1 MSDWR
6 TKTTGT
12 EEMERDLT
20 DRTDFDWVGY
30 LKSHPDI
37 ASIVPNGK
45 VVVNFA
51 IVRLAVIDRNTKS
64 GRVDF
69 VLLLDDGH
77 HVRLHPIQQQE
88 AIPVIV
94 PPDRVDIFVMGRS
107 AGREA
112 LRGTPIEVERS
123 ACAAQPGIAA
133 IPAAQ
138 PERKH
143 FKGASEA
150 DLLMPSQV
158 RRWLTERAE
167 LWPDVKFTQDITKQD
182 QPLAPRTEPLPW
194 HFFVAGVP
202 ELKAMQRFAQVWV
215 VWADGPALYFQRQ
228 SGHDVVVDLGDKGF
242 NGVTLHRD
250 RVHRCR
256 WRE

>member
-1 MSDWR
+1 MPSAPPPRASETLRPDFR
-6 TKTTGT
+6 PPITVSPRREATFLSRKT
-12 EEMERDLT
+12 
-20 DRTDFDWVGY
+20 
-30 LKSHPDI
+30 
-37 ASIVPNGK
+37 
-45 VVVNFA
+45 
-51 IVRLAVIDRNTKS
+51 
-64 GRVDF
+64 
-69 VLLLDDGH
+69 
-77 HVRLHPIQQQE
+77 
-88 AIPVIV
+88 
-94 PPDRVDIFVMGRS
+94 

-167 LWPDVKFTQDITKQD
+167 LWPAVKFTQDITLQD
-182 QPLAPRTEPLPW
+182 RPLAPRTEPLPW

-202 ELKAMQRFAQVWV
+202 ELKAMQPFQKVFV
-215 VWADGPALYFQRQ
+215 VWADGPALYFQGQ
-228 SGHDVVVDLGDKGF
+228 SGDEVVVDLGDKGF
-242 NGVTLHRD
+242 KGVTLHRD